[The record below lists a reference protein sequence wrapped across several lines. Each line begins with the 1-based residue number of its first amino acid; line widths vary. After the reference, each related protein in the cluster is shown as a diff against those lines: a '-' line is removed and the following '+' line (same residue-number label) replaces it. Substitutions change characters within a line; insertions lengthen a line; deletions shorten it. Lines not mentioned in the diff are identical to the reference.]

1 MTNVNRYTNIHD
13 KRINVLLI
21 RSTNTFYYLSKCFW
35 GRKALQERQENMSK
49 IKRAMD
55 GNEAAAYASYAFT
68 EVAAIYPITPSS
80 PMAELVDKWSA
91 NGMKNIFGQPVQVV
105 EMQSEGGAVSA
116 MHGALDGG
124 VLSTSYT
131 ASQGLMLMI
140 PTMFRIAGQL
150 KPGVIHVA
158 SRNVATHAISISA
171 EQSDVM
177 SCRQTGFA
185 MMASSSVQEAMDLG
199 AVSHLAAIKGHV
211 PFLHFFDGF
220 RTSHEVQ
227 KVDCLDFADLKQLVD
242 WNELSKFRENALN
255 PEHPVLR
262 TTGQYSDT
270 YFQSREAC
278 NSYYDALPDIVAE
291 YMEKINELTG
301 RDYKPFEYYGAPD
314 AEDVIVGMGS
324 STGCVQETVDYL
336 LAKGEKVGYIAVH
349 LYRPFSAKYFLSQL
363 PAAVKRI
370 TVNDRTKEPGAVG
383 EPLYE
388 DVCSVILESGKDIAV
403 YACRYGLA
411 GKDYTPAQVIAQY
424 ENMKQTQ
431 PRNHYTIGIC
441 DDVTH
446 LSLAVGPE
454 VNTVPPGTISCK
466 FWGLG
471 SDGTVG
477 ANKNTIKI
485 IGDHTDLN
493 VQAYFEYDGKKSG
506 GVTRSHLRFGKQ
518 PIRST
523 YLVNQ
528 ADFIACHNQSYLSR
542 YDILADAREGADV
555 LIACDWKGEELEKNL
570 TASFKRAAAQK
581 KIHLYVIDAN
591 GIAAE
596 LGLGGRT
603 NTILQAAFFK
613 ITGVMPIAEAVDD
626 MKQAI
631 LKSYGKKGEKV
642 INMNNAAV
650 DKGVELVTEVTVP
663 AAGESPPH
671 QGSADLPRWIK
682 NIQMPV
688 NAMKG
693 DNIPVSDF
701 IDLPDGT
708 MPVGTSKY
716 EKRGIAVNVPV
727 WDSSKCIQCNQCS
740 YVCPH
745 AAIRP
750 FLMDAAE
757 AAKAPAGYEMIAA
770 SGKGLEE
777 YQYRIQTAVLDCTGC
792 GSCAKVCPAKEKAL
806 AMKPL
811 GEAAAGE
818 VHWEYAMTLKPKN
831 NPLGTA
837 TVKGS
842 QFEQPLLEF
851 PGACPGCGET
861 PYAKLITQLFGDR
874 MYVATA
880 TGCSQ
885 VWATSFPSF
894 PYTANVKGQGPAV
907 GGSLFENNAEYGM
920 GIWLSVER
928 QRSKLAEHVAEL
940 AEMTGDENLQ
950 AAAKAWLAGKDDT
963 EISRSAGA
971 ALKAALESY
980 QPAAGEAELVT
991 EIKDNLEHL
1000 TKKSVWLFGG
1010 DGWAYDI
1017 GYGGLDHV
1025 LASGANVNV
1034 LVFDTEIY
1042 SNTGGQASKATP
1054 TGAVAQFAA
1063 SGKKRKKKDL
1073 GMMAMSYGDVYVAQV
1088 AMGASHH
1095 QLLKAVTEAESY
1107 DGPSLIIAYAPCIS
1121 HGLRCGMS
1129 DVQGEIRRAVEVG
1142 YWQLYRHNPAL
1153 AEAGKNPFILDSREP
1168 VGDFKE
1174 FLRGEVR
1181 YSSLER
1187 TFPEEA
1193 AVLFD
1198 RTEQEAKAR
1207 YAKYKALA
1215 Q

>member
-1 MTNVNRYTNIHD
+1 MSN
-13 KRINVLLI
+13 KI
-21 RSTNTFYYLSKCFW
+21 RRT
-35 GRKALQERQENMSK
+35 
-49 IKRAMD
+49 MD

-80 PMAELVDKWSA
+80 PMAELVDRWSA
-91 NGMKNIFGQPVQVV
+91 NGMKNIFGQQVKLV
-105 EMQSEGGAVSA
+105 EMQSECGAVSA
-116 MHGALDGG
+116 MHGALDTG
-124 VLSTSYT
+124 VIATSYT

-140 PTMFRIAGQL
+140 PTMYRIAGQL

-158 SRNVATHAISISA
+158 SRNVATHAISINA

-177 SCRQTGFA
+177 ACRQTGFA

-220 RTSHEVQ
+220 RTSHEIQ
-227 KVDCLDFADLKQLVD
+227 KVDCLDYEDLKNLVD
-242 WNELSKFRENALN
+242 WDELAKFRENALN

-278 NSYYDALPDIVAE
+278 NTWYDALPDVVEE
-291 YMEKINELTG
+291 YMNRINELTG
-301 RDYKPFEYYGAPD
+301 RDYKPFNYYGAPD
-314 AEDVIVGMGS
+314 AEYVIVVMGS
-324 STGCVQETVDYL
+324 ASGCIRETVDYL
-336 LAKGEKVGYIAVH
+336 LAKGEKVGFIDVH
-349 LYRPFSAKYFLSQL
+349 LYRPFSAKHFLSQL
-363 PAAVKRI
+363 PDTVKKI
-370 TVNDRTKEPGAVG
+370 TVGDRTKEPGAVG

-388 DVCSVILESGKDIAV
+388 DVCSVILESERNIEV

-411 GKDYTPAQVIAQY
+411 SKDYTPAQVIAQY
-424 ENMKQTQ
+424 DNMKAHE
-431 PRNHYTIGIC
+431 PKNHYTIGIC

-454 VNTVPPGTISCK
+454 VNTVPEGTISCK

-523 YLVNQ
+523 YLVNH
-528 ADFIACHNQSYLSR
+528 ADFIACHNKSYLDR
-542 YDILADAREGADV
+542 YDILADAREGANV
-555 LIACDWKGEELEKNL
+555 LITCDWKGEELEKHL
-570 TASFKRAAAQK
+570 TASFKKTAAEK
-581 KIHLYVIDAN
+581 KIHLYTIDSTA
-591 GIAAE
+591 IAAE
-596 LGLGGRT
+596 LGLGSRT

-613 ITGVMPIAEAVDD
+613 ITGIIPIDEAVDY
-626 MKQAI
+626 MKKAI
-631 LKSYGKKGEKV
+631 LKSYGKKGEKI
-642 INMNNAAV
+642 INMNYAAV
-650 DKGVELVTEVTVP
+650 DKGVELVEEVEVP
-663 AAGESPPH
+663 AAWAKIEVMPE
-671 QGSADLPRWIK
+671 QVDEKLPKWIK
-682 NIQMPV
+682 NIQIPV

-693 DNIPVSDF
+693 DNIPVSEF
-701 IDLPDGT
+701 MDLPDGT
-708 MPVGTSKY
+708 MPQGTSKY

-727 WDSSKCIQCNQCS
+727 WDSDKCIQCNMCS

-745 AAIRP
+745 ACIRP
-750 FLMDAAE
+750 FLVTEEE
-757 AAKAPAGYEMIAA
+757 AAQAPEGFQTVPAK
-770 SGKGLEE
+770 GKGMEN
-777 YQYRIQTAVLDCTGC
+777 YRYRIQTSVLDCTGC
-792 GSCAKVCPAKEKAL
+792 GSCVSVCPAKEKAIT
-806 AMKPL
+806 MQPL
-811 GEAAAGE
+811 DDHLEEAAR
-818 VHWEYAMTLKPKN
+818 WEHALSLSPKK
-831 NPLGTA
+831 NPFGKSTI
-837 TVKGS
+837 KGS

-885 VWATSFPSF
+885 VWGTSFPSF
-894 PYTANVKGQGPAV
+894 PYTTNHEGKGPAV

-920 GIWLSVER
+920 GMWLSVEQ
-928 QRSKLAEHVAEL
+928 QRDKLAMHVSALASTTRNEKVKTAAENWLANRNDTEGSVSWGERLKTELEGYEATAEEMETVAEI
-940 AEMTGDENLQ
+940 
-950 AAAKAWLAGKDDT
+950 KAGYD
-963 EISRSAGA
+963 
-971 ALKAALESY
+971 
-980 QPAAGEAELVT
+980 
-991 EIKDNLEHL
+991 HL
-1000 TKKSVWLFGG
+1000 TKKSVWFFGG

-1034 LVFDTEIY
+1034 MVFDTEVY

-1063 SGKKRKKKDL
+1063 AGKRNKKKDL
-1073 GMMAMSYGDVYVAQV
+1073 GMMAMSYGDISVAHG
-1088 AMGASHH
+1088 AMGANPA
-1095 QLLKAVTEAESY
+1095 QYLTAVIEAESY
-1107 DGPSLIIAYAPCIS
+1107 DGPSLIIAYAPCIN
-1121 HGLRCGMS
+1121 HGLRCGMG

-1142 YWQLYRHNPAL
+1142 YWQLYRNDPRL
-1153 AEAGKNPFILDSREP
+1153 EAEGKNPFQLDSKEP
-1168 VGDFKE
+1168 KGDFRA

-1193 AVLFD
+1193 DVLFE
-1198 RTEQEAKAR
+1198 RTEKEAMAR

>member
-1 MTNVNRYTNIHD
+1 MN
-13 KRINVLLI
+13 
-21 RSTNTFYYLSKCFW
+21 
-35 GRKALQERQENMSK
+35 K
-49 IKRAMD
+49 IKKAMD

-80 PMAELVDKWSA
+80 PMAEAVDRWSA
-91 NGMKNIFGQPVQVV
+91 EGKKNIFGQSIKLV
-105 EMQSEGGAVSA
+105 EMQSECGAVSA

-124 VLSTSYT
+124 VLASSYT

-140 PTMFRIAGQL
+140 PTMYRIAGQL

-171 EQSDVM
+171 EHSDVM
-177 SCRQTGFA
+177 ACRQTGFA
-185 MMASSSVQEAMDLG
+185 LLASSSVQEAMDLG
-199 AVSHLAAIKGHV
+199 AVAHLASIKGHV

-227 KVDCLDFADLKQLVD
+227 KIDCLDYEDLKHLVD
-242 WNELSKFRENALN
+242 WDELNKFRRNALN

-278 NSYYDALPDIVAE
+278 NRYYDALPGIVAE
-291 YMEKINELTG
+291 YMDKINALTG
-301 RDYKPFEYYGAPD
+301 KTYKPFNYYGAED
-314 AEDVIVGMGS
+314 AEHVIVAMGS
-324 STGCVQETVDYL
+324 SSGCICETVDYL
-336 LAKGEKVGYIAVH
+336 LEKGEKAGFIDVH
-349 LYRPFSAKYFLSQL
+349 LYRPFSAEYFLSQL
-363 PAAVKRI
+363 PDTVKKI

-388 DVCSVILESGKDIAV
+388 DVCSVILESGKQV
-403 YACRYGLA
+403 EVLACRYGLA
-411 GKDYTPAQVIAQY
+411 SKEYTPAQVIAQF
-424 ENMKQTQ
+424 ENMKAEN
-431 PRNHYTIGIC
+431 PRSHYTIGIH

-446 LSLAVGPE
+446 LSLEAGPE
-454 VNTVPPGTISCK
+454 VNTVPSGTISCK

-528 ADFIACHNQSYLSR
+528 ADFIACHNKSYLER
-542 YDILADAREGADV
+542 YDILADAKEGADV
-555 LIACDWKGEELEKNL
+555 LITCDWDEPALEEHL
-570 TASFKRAAAQK
+570 TTAFKQAAARK
-581 KIHLYVIDAN
+581 KIHLYTIDATA
-591 GIAAE
+591 IAAE
-596 LGLGGRT
+596 LGLGSRT
-603 NTILQAAFFK
+603 NTILQAAFFQ
-613 ITGVMPIAEAVDD
+613 ITGIIPIEESADY
-626 MKQAI
+626 MKKAI

-642 INMNNAAV
+642 VQMNCAAV
-650 DKGVELVTEVTVP
+650 DKGISLVSQVPVPERWANLVE
-663 AAGESPPH
+663 ESKE
-671 QGSADLPRWIK
+671 ADPGLPKWIR

-693 DNIPVSDF
+693 DQIPVSEF
-701 IDLPDGT
+701 MDLPDGT
-708 MPVGTSKY
+708 MPAGTSKY
-716 EKRGIAVNVPV
+716 EKRGIAVHVPV
-727 WDSSKCIQCNQCS
+727 WNQDQCLQCNLCS

-745 AAIRP
+745 ACIRP
-750 FLMDAAE
+750 FLADQGE
-757 AAKAPAGYEMIAA
+757 AAAAPEGFGMVPAK
-770 SGKGLEE
+770 GKGLEE
-777 YQYRIQTAVLDCTGC
+777 YQYRIQCSVLDCTGC
-792 GSCAKVCPAKEKAL
+792 GSCVSVCPAKEKAIV
-806 AMKPL
+806 MKPL
-811 GEAAAGE
+811 DENLKEAAN
-818 VHWEYAMTLKPKN
+818 WEYAETLSTKK
-831 NPLGTA
+831 NPLGVS

-894 PYTANVKGQGPAV
+894 PYTTNAKGQGPAV

-920 GIWLSVER
+920 GIWLSVEQ
-928 QRSKLAEHVAEL
+928 QRSKLNLDVTEL
-940 AEMTGDENLQ
+940 LACTKNEAVKE
-950 AAAKAWLAGKDDT
+950 AAAAWLADQNDGEKSK
-963 EISRSAGA
+963 IAGSRLKE
-971 ALKAALESY
+971 ALK
-980 QPAAGEAELVT
+980 T
-991 EIKDNLEHL
+991 EWMTAQENMLADRIKENEDGL

-1034 LVFDTEIY
+1034 MVFDTEIY

-1054 TGAVAQFAA
+1054 AGAVAQFAA
-1063 SGKKRKKKDL
+1063 AGKRSKKKDL

-1088 AMGASHH
+1088 AMGANPV
-1095 QLLKAVTEAESY
+1095 QFLKAVIEAERY

-1121 HGLRCGMS
+1121 HGLRCGMN
-1129 DVQGEIRRAVEVG
+1129 DVQGEIKRAVETG
-1142 YWQLYRHNPAL
+1142 YWQMYRHNPEL
-1153 AEAGKNPFILDSREP
+1153 AAEGKNPFILDSPEP
-1168 VGDFKE
+1168 TGDFQE

-1187 TFPEEA
+1187 TFPEVAKE
-1193 AVLFD
+1193 LFEQ
-1198 RTEQEAKAR
+1198 TEKDARAR

>member
-1 MTNVNRYTNIHD
+1 
-13 KRINVLLI
+13 
-21 RSTNTFYYLSKCFW
+21 
-35 GRKALQERQENMSK
+35 MSK
-49 IKRAMD
+49 MIKRAMD

-91 NGMKNIFGQPVQVV
+91 NGMKNIFGQQVKLV
-105 EMQSEGGAVSA
+105 EMQSECGAVSA
-116 MHGALDGG
+116 VHGALDGG
-124 VLSTSYT
+124 VLATSYT

-140 PTMFRIAGQL
+140 PTMYRIAGQL

-171 EQSDVM
+171 EHSDVM
-177 SCRQTGFA
+177 ACRQTGYA
-185 MMASSSVQEAMDLG
+185 LMASSSVQEAMDLG

-227 KVDCLDFADLKQLVD
+227 KVDCLDYDDLAKMVD
-242 WNELSKFRENALN
+242 QNELKKFRENALN

-291 YMEKINELTG
+291 YMDQINEVTG
-301 RDYKPFEYYGAPD
+301 RSYKPFNYYGAAD
-314 AEDVIVGMGS
+314 AEYVIVGMGS
-324 STGCVQETVDYL
+324 STGCVQESIDYL
-336 LAKGEKVGYIAVH
+336 LEKGEKVGYMEVH

-363 PAAVKRI
+363 PDTVKKM
-370 TVNDRTKEPGAVG
+370 TVADRTKEPGAVG

-388 DVCSVILESGKDIAV
+388 DVCSVILESERAIDV
-403 YACRYGLA
+403 LACRYGLA
-411 GKDYTPAQVIAQY
+411 SKEFTPALVIAMY
-424 ENMKQTQ
+424 ENMKQDT
-431 PRNHYTIGIC
+431 PKNHYTIGIN
-441 DDVTH
+441 DDVTG
-446 LSLAVGPE
+446 LSLPYGKE
-454 VNTVPPGTISCK
+454 VDTVPEGTISCK

-485 IGDHTDLN
+485 IGDHTDMN

-506 GVTRSHLRFGKQ
+506 GVTRSHLRFGKK

-523 YLVNQ
+523 YLVNR
-528 ADFIACHNQSYLSR
+528 ADFIACHNKSYLER
-542 YDILADAREGADV
+542 YDILADAKEGANV
-555 LIACDWKGEELEKNL
+555 LITCDWKEEELEKHL
-570 TASFKRAAAQK
+570 TAEFRKAAAEK
-581 KIHLYVIDAN
+581 KIHLHIIDSTA
-591 GIAAE
+591 IAKE
-596 LGLGGRT
+596 LGLGSRT

-613 ITGVMPIAEAVDD
+613 ITNIIPIEEAADY
-626 MKQAI
+626 MKKAI
-631 LKSYGKKGEKV
+631 YKSYGKKGEKIV
-642 INMNNAAV
+642 NMNYAAV
-650 DKGVELVTEVTVP
+650 DKGIEMVREVTVP
-663 AAGESPPH
+663 AEW
-671 QGSADLPRWIK
+671 ADLKLEPVSIDESLPKWIK
-682 NIQMPV
+682 NIQIPV

-693 DNIPVSDF
+693 DSIPVSAF
-701 IDLPDGT
+701 MDLPDGT
-708 MPVGTSKY
+708 MPQGTSKY
-716 EKRGIAVNVPV
+716 EKRGIADNVPV
-727 WDSSKCIQCNQCS
+727 WDSSKCIQCNQCA

-750 FLMDAAE
+750 FLLDKEE
-757 AAKAPAGYEMIAA
+757 ASKAPAEFVTVQAA
-770 SGKGLEE
+770 GKGMET

-792 GSCAKVCPAKEKAL
+792 GSCAKVCPSKDKAL
-806 AMKPL
+806 TMKPL
-811 GEAAAGE
+811 DENRHEEAN
-818 VHWEYAMTLKPKN
+818 WEYAAALSKKE
-831 NPLGTA
+831 NPMSVS

-861 PYAKLITQLFGDR
+861 PYAKLLTQLYGDR

-894 PYTANVKGQGPAV
+894 PYTTNENGKGPAV

-920 GIWLSVER
+920 GIWLSVEQ
-928 QRSKLAEHVAEL
+928 QREKLLGKAEALVKITTNEEL
-940 AEMTGDENLQ
+940 
-950 AAAKAWLAGKDDT
+950 K
-963 EISRSAGA
+963 
-971 ALKAALESY
+971 KAASAWMESY
-980 QPAAGEAELVT
+980 NDGAVTKEASEAFKAVLLNYEPAEEDAPVMVFTDGTQEERRCCESVAVEEASLIA
-991 EIKDNLEHL
+991 EIRENAEYL

-1034 LVFDTEIY
+1034 MVFDTEIY
-1042 SNTGGQASKATP
+1042 SNTGGQASKSTP

-1063 SGKKRKKKDL
+1063 AGKRSKKKDL

-1088 AMGASHH
+1088 AMGAS
-1095 QLLKAVTEAESY
+1095 QSQFLKAVQEAESY

-1121 HGLRCGMS
+1121 HGLRCGME
-1129 DVQGEIRRAVEVG
+1129 DVQGEIKRAVEVG
-1142 YWQLYRHNPAL
+1142 YWQMYRHNPML
-1153 AEAGKNPFILDSREP
+1153 AEEGKNPFILDSKEP
-1168 VGDFKE
+1168 TGDFQE

-1181 YSSLER
+1181 FSSLER
-1187 TFPEEA
+1187 TFPDVAET
-1193 AVLFD
+1193 LFKQ
-1198 RTEQEAKAR
+1198 TEKEAKAR

>member
-1 MTNVNRYTNIHD
+1 MY
-13 KRINVLLI
+13 RI
-21 RSTNTFYYLSKCFW
+21 CFREENAC
-35 GRKALQERQENMSK
+35 GPEKERQISMSK
-49 IKRAMD
+49 VRRAMD

-91 NGMKNIFGQPVQVV
+91 NGMKNIFGQPVKLV
-105 EMQSEGGAVSA
+105 EMQSECGAVSA

-124 VLSTSYT
+124 VLSCSYT

-140 PTMFRIAGQL
+140 PTMYRIAGQL

-158 SRNVATHAISISA
+158 SRNVATHAVSISA

-177 SCRQTGFA
+177 ACRQTGFA
-185 MMASSSVQEAMDLG
+185 LMASASVQEAMDLG
-199 AVSHLAAIKGHV
+199 AVSHLASIKGHV

-220 RTSHEVQ
+220 RTSHEIQ
-227 KVDCLDFADLKQLVD
+227 KVDCLDYEDLKELVD
-242 WNELSKFRENALN
+242 WEELDKFRKNALN

-278 NSYYDALPDIVAE
+278 NSYYDALPDIVEE
-291 YMEKINELTG
+291 YMNKINALTG
-301 RDYKPFEYYGAPD
+301 RDYKPFNYYGAPD
-314 AEDVIVGMGS
+314 AEHVIIVMGS
-324 STGCVQETVDYL
+324 SSGCVRETVDYL
-336 LAKGEKVGYIAVH
+336 LDKGEKVGYIDVH
-349 LYRPFSAKYFLSQL
+349 LYRPFSAKHFLSQL
-363 PAAVKRI
+363 PDTVRKI

-388 DVCSVILESGKDIAV
+388 DVCSVILESGKDIQV

-411 GKDYTPAQVIAQY
+411 SKEYTPAQVIAQY
-424 ENMKQTQ
+424 ENMKADT
-431 PRNHYTIGIC
+431 PRNHYTIGIN
-441 DDVTH
+441 DDVTR
-446 LSLAVGPE
+446 LSLAYGPE
-454 VNTVPPGTISCK
+454 VNTVPEGTISCK

-485 IGDHTDLN
+485 IGDHTDMN

-528 ADFIACHNQSYLSR
+528 ADFIACHNKSYLER
-542 YDILADAREGADV
+542 YDILADAKEGANV
-555 LIACDWKGEELEKNL
+555 LITCDWKGEELEAHL
-570 TASFKRAAAQK
+570 TTEFKRTAAQK
-581 KIHLYVIDAN
+581 KIHLYTIDSTA
-591 GIAAE
+591 IAAE
-596 LGLGGRT
+596 LGLGSRT
-603 NTILQAAFFK
+603 NTILQAAFFQ
-613 ITGVMPIAEAVDD
+613 ITGIIPIEEAVEY
-626 MKQAI
+626 MKKAI

-642 INMNNAAV
+642 INMNYAAV
-650 DKGVELVTEVTVP
+650 DKGVEMVEEVEVPIRWADLTVE
-663 AAGESPPH
+663 AKAH
-671 QGSADLPRWIK
+671 DADLPEWIRK
-682 NIQMPV
+682 IQIPV
-688 NAMKG
+688 NSMKG
-693 DNIPVSDF
+693 DSIPVSDF
-701 IDLPDGT
+701 TDLPDGT
-708 MPVGTSKY
+708 MPQGTSKY

-727 WDSSKCIQCNQCS
+727 WDSSKCIQCNMCS

-745 AAIRP
+745 ACIRP
-750 FLMDAAE
+750 FLATEEE
-757 AAKAPAGYEMIAA
+757 AGNAPAGFTMVQAN
-770 SGKGLEE
+770 GKGMEE
-777 YQYRIQTAVLDCTGC
+777 YKYRIQTSVLDCTGC
-792 GSCAKVCPAKEKAL
+792 GSCANVCPSKEKAIT
-806 AMKPL
+806 MKPL
-811 GEAAAGE
+811 DEHRDEAE
-818 VHWEYAMTLKPKN
+818 NWEYAVSLSPKK
-831 NPLGTA
+831 NPMGVS

-894 PYTANVKGQGPAV
+894 PYTTNAEGKGPAV

-920 GIWLSVER
+920 GIWLSVEQ
-928 QRSKLAEHVAEL
+928 QRSKLAMHVGEL
-940 AEMTGDENLQ
+940 AEKTANAD
-950 AAAKAWLAGKDDT
+950 
-963 EISRSAGA
+963 
-971 ALKAALESY
+971 LKAAALSWIEGMNDTEQSKAFGEVLKAEIESY
-980 QPAAGEAELVT
+980 TPAEDEQELVA
-991 EIKDNLEHL
+991 EIRANLDHL
-1000 TKKSVWLFGG
+1000 TKKSVWFFGG

-1034 LVFDTEIY
+1034 MVFDTEIY
-1042 SNTGGQASKATP
+1042 SNTGGQASKSTP

-1063 SGKKRKKKDL
+1063 AGKRSKKKDL

-1088 AMGASHH
+1088 AMGASPA
-1095 QLLKAVTEAESY
+1095 QFLKAITEAERY

-1121 HGLRCGMS
+1121 HGLRCGMG
-1129 DVQGEIRRAVEVG
+1129 DVQGEIKRAVEVG
-1142 YWQLYRHNPAL
+1142 YWQLYRHNPEL
-1153 AEAGKNPFILDSREP
+1153 AAEGKNPFILDSKEP
-1168 VGDFKE
+1168 TGDFGE

-1187 TFPEEA
+1187 TFPDEA
-1193 AVLFD
+1193 EALFEK
-1198 RTEQEAKAR
+1198 TEKEAMAR